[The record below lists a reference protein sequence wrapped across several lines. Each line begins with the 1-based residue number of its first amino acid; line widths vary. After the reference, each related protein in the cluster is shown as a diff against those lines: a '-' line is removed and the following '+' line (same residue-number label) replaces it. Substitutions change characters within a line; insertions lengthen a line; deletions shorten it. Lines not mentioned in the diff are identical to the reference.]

1 MISLTTSERKAIHS
15 NVCEIYTYS
24 DIFESVSEGIQV
36 FFSHALQGTD
46 VLVEWSLR
54 ELASTFCDYG
64 ARFRPDWKRDMDLVQ
79 FRNSIHRN
87 ALGMK
92 PEAALSYVMAL
103 KEAHKIS
110 APIKIRN
117 HFNHPAD
124 LWDPEAFQQKVQDII
139 ADSGEFSLEERI
151 ERIID
156 TLHPALLVSPL
167 LQNWDED
174 FIDAAWEG
182 NLCETLSI
190 FEEHSH
196 DFSEN
201 HAIHMAAIYAEVIR
215 GRIFGLSEQTT
226 PVQFLQNERWF
237 PYGNEL

>member
-24 DIFESVSEGIQV
+24 DIFESVSEGLQV

-46 VLVEWSLR
+46 LLAEWSPS

-64 ARFRPDWKRDMDLVQ
+64 ARFRPDLKCEMDLVQ
-79 FRNSIHRN
+79 FRNSIRRN
-87 ALGMK
+87 ALGME

-103 KEAHKIS
+103 KEAYKIS
-110 APIKIRN
+110 APINIRN
-117 HFNHPAD
+117 HFNHPTD
-124 LWDPEAFQQKVQDII
+124 LWDPETFQQKVQDII
-139 ADSGEFSLEERI
+139 ADPGEFSLEERI
-151 ERIID
+151 ERTID

-167 LQNWDED
+167 LQEWDED
-174 FIDAAWEG
+174 LIDAAWEG
-182 NLCETLSI
+182 DLRETLSI

-196 DFSEN
+196 DFSED
-201 HAIHMAAIYAEVIR
+201 HVIRMAATYAEVVC
-215 GRIFGLSEQTT
+215 GRMFGLSEQTT

-237 PYGNEL
+237 QYGNEL